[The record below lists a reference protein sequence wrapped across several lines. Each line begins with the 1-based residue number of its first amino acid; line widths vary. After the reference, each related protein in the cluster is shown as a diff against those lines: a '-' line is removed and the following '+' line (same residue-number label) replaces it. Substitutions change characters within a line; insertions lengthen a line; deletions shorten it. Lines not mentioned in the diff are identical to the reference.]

1 MTTILPIQDVSY
13 FRIIWQKY
21 SNGSNAL
28 YIQYPSDTMKIEI
41 SAFLTKVNLESNDLI
56 FAQEQGMDEFLEWPS
71 TDNYNSVII
80 ALVIMISIGI
90 IANYLWSNRKG
101 RRYSAG

>member
-1 MTTILPIQDVSY
+1 MNTSIL
-13 FRIIWQKY
+13 II
-21 SNGSNAL
+21 A
-28 YIQYPSDTMKIEI
+28 I
-41 SAFLTKVNLESNDLI
+41 SIVVFFIVSNDLI

-80 ALVIMISIGI
+80 ALVIMIAIGI

-101 RRYSAG
+101 RRYSEE

>member
-56 FAQEQGMDEFLEWPS
+56 LEDLPEHKDAILELFRKKIL
-71 TDNYNSVII
+71 TLPYRYII
-80 ALVIMISIGI
+80 YEKRLYPICEV
-90 IANYLWSNRKG
+90 
-101 RRYSAG
+101 